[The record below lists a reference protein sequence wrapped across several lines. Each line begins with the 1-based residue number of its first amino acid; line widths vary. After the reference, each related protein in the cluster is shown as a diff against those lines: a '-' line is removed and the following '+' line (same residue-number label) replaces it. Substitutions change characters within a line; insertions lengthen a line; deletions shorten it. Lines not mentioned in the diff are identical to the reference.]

1 MWAFLGGMALLALG
15 YVFYGRLTE
24 RPLRPDPAR
33 LVPAVRLADGVD
45 YVPMATW
52 RVYLV
57 QLLNIAGLGPV
68 FGPIM
73 GALWGPQVF
82 LWVVFGA
89 VLGGAVHDLLSGGM
103 SMRNNGAGLP
113 DLIGRY
119 LGAASRHAATFF
131 ILVLMVLVGTVFIKG
146 PATLIVKILP
156 AETMGRVLGENG
168 SAFLSSTVQGQTVW
182 LWIVMAVIF
191 FYYILATLMPIDKII
206 GRFYPAFAVA
216 LFVMVAG
223 LAFSVFTGKLRVPA
237 FTLENLHPKGV
248 PAWPIIFITV
258 SCGAISGFHATQSP
272 LMARCLKSEKH
283 MRLVFYGAMIAEAF
297 IALVWAAAAQ
307 GYYENGV
314 AGLSAA
320 LAEGGSAATV
330 VHTIC
335 TGTMGAFGG
344 ILAIL
349 GVVVLPI
356 TSGDTAFR
364 VARLIAADYLKLP
377 QRRIA
382 NRYKIAL
389 PLFAVSI
396 ALNFI
401 SFDVIWRYF
410 VWANQTRA
418 AVTLWAA
425 AVFLGKRAK
434 GWWWLAALPATF
446 MTVMSVTFILVES
459 RQNGCL
465 GLNPTLGTAIGLGLG
480 AAALGA
486 FLLALPRLAPEED
499 APAAHVA
506 LTAAEKEADN
516 LAC

>member
-1 MWAFLGGMALLALG
+1 MWAFFGGIALLALG
-15 YVFYGRLTE
+15 YAFYGRLAV

-33 LVPAVRLADGVD
+33 EVPAVRLADGVD

-82 LWVVFGA
+82 LWVVFGT

-103 SMRNNGAGLP
+103 SMRNNGEGLP

-119 LGAASRHAATFF
+119 LGRVPRHAATFF
-131 ILVLMVLVGTVFIKG
+131 ILVLMVLVGTVFVKG
-146 PATLIVKILP
+146 PATLLVKILP
-156 AETMGRVLGENG
+156 AETMGRVFGEDG
-168 SAFLSSTVQGQTVW
+168 PAFLSSTVQGQTVW

-191 FYYILATLMPIDKII
+191 TYYILATMMPIDKII
-206 GRFYPAFAVA
+206 GRFYPVFAIA
-216 LFVMVAG
+216 LLVMVAG
-223 LAFSVFTGKLRVPA
+223 LVLSVLTGRLDVPA
-237 FTLENLHPKGV
+237 FTLENLHPQGT

-283 MRLVFYGAMIAEAF
+283 MRLVFYGAMVAEGF

-307 GYYENGV
+307 GYYEGGV
-314 AGLSAA
+314 AGLNAA
-320 LAEGGSAATV
+320 LNEGSAATV

-335 TGTMGAFGG
+335 TGTMGTIGG
-344 ILAIL
+344 VLAIM

-364 VARLIAADYLKLP
+364 VARLIAADYLKLS
-377 QRRIA
+377 QRRIV

-389 PLFAVSI
+389 PLFAVSV

-401 SFDVIWRYF
+401 PFGVIWRYF
-410 VWANQTRA
+410 GWANQTLA

-425 AVFLGKRAK
+425 AVFLAKRAK

-446 MTVMSVTFILVES
+446 MTVMTVTYILVES
-459 RQNGCL
+459 RKNGCL
-465 GLNPTLGTAIGLGLG
+465 GLDPSLGTGIGLGLG
-480 AAALGA
+480 AAALVA
-486 FLLALPRLAPEED
+486 FLFALPRLAPEQD
-499 APAAHVA
+499 APAGRVPRSE
-506 LTAAEKEADN
+506 AEKESDN